1 MCLCFE
7 LQRTML
13 DDIQQKCVEP
23 DVIFFKSLLSTPLNL
38 NINVPQTHILPLMD
52 SYLRAQ
58 FMPLST
64 GGTERARSFEADK
77 HPLGRISAFTWGQ
90 AVCCR
95 LELTSLSRHLLCLF
109 PWCFLPTGCFSG
121 TILGQELA
129 QPAHVPEA
137 QKCGRGNPLGDDF
150 PLRKDGAGVEMLLP
164 PFFPAVDS
172 GSHSAGSTKRFGR
185 SRAHCPLCWLWF
197 CTLVLL
203 SPSIPLSCFLGADP
217 WGPFPHEPSAQRF
230 LSQALPY

>member
-77 HPLGRISAFTWGQ
+77 HPLGCISAFTWGQ

-95 LELTSLSRHLLCLF
+95 LELT
-109 PWCFLPTGCFSG
+109 
-121 TILGQELA
+121 
-129 QPAHVPEA
+129 
-137 QKCGRGNPLGDDF
+137 
-150 PLRKDGAGVEMLLP
+150 
-164 PFFPAVDS
+164 
-172 GSHSAGSTKRFGR
+172 
-185 SRAHCPLCWLWF
+185 
-197 CTLVLL
+197 LL
-203 SPSIPLSCFLGADP
+203 SDICSVSSLGAFCP
-217 WGPFPHEPSAQRF
+217 QAPSRVPSWVRSW
-230 LSQALPY
+230 LNLHTCLRLKSVGEGTLWVTTSH

>member
-1 MCLCFE
+1 MHLCLH
-7 LQRTML
+7 LGAG
-13 DDIQQKCVEP
+13 
-23 DVIFFKSLLSTPLNL
+23 SLL
-38 NINVPQTHILPLMD
+38 QAWTH
-52 SYLRAQ
+52 
-58 FMPLST
+58 
-64 GGTERARSFEADK
+64 
-77 HPLGRISAFTWGQ
+77 FTLW
-90 AVCCR
+90 
-95 LELTSLSRHLLCLF
+95 HLLCLF

-164 PFFPAVDS
+164 PFLPAVDS
-172 GSHSAGSTKRFGR
+172 GSHSAGSTMRFGR

-217 WGPFPHEPSAQRF
+217 RGPFPHEPSAQRF
-230 LSQALPY
+230 LSQALSYWLNVWYSPYLFSGPPVNAGISAGKFTGSGPEIQLGVWLVCLPRLGLGLGPGSDTGPVYSLGSAPRLWT